1 MKVGLISLGCPKN
14 LVDSEVMLGHL
25 LAAGHEITPD
35 ERAADAII
43 VNTCCFI
50 EPARA
55 EAARAVEGALA
66 LKRAGSCR
74 LVIIAGCWPQREGA
88 RLLEQFPDADAVIGV
103 NDVPRIAVIL
113 EQRSAPAGEARSRRP
128 ALHLAP
134 PDYLY
139 THDAPRL
146 LATPP
151 WTAYAKIAEGCD
163 HRCSFCVIPRLR
175 GPLRSRALASVVAEV
190 EGLARRG
197 VKEINLV
204 AQDTTAYGRDL
215 YGRPRLGELLRRLA
229 AVEGVRWLRLMY
241 CFPTEIDEDLIGLLR
256 DEPKLCKYVD
266 LPVQHSERELLR
278 AMRRPGSGARY
289 LELMGRLRAQVPGIA
304 LRTSIVVGF
313 PGETPRQFEALLA
326 FMAAA
331 RFDRAGAFVYSRE
344 EGTPAARLGQPTPP
358 DEAQRRYRRVME
370 LQQGI
375 SLELNRGWIG
385 KDLEVLVEAR
395 APRPFAWVGRSPRDA
410 PEIDGL
416 VYLRGGKGVGPGDF
430 VRARITAAREYDLEG
445 EIIADQP
452 APQP

>member
-1 MKVGLISLGCPKN
+1 
-14 LVDSEVMLGHL
+14 
-25 LAAGHEITPD
+25 
-35 ERAADAII
+35 
-43 VNTCCFI
+43 
-50 EPARA
+50 
-55 EAARAVEGALA
+55 
-66 LKRAGSCR
+66 
-74 LVIIAGCWPQREGA
+74 
-88 RLLEQFPDADAVIGV
+88 
-103 NDVPRIAVIL
+103 
-113 EQRSAPAGEARSRRP
+113 
-128 ALHLAP
+128 
-134 PDYLY
+134 
-139 THDAPRL
+139 
-146 LATPP
+146 
-151 WTAYAKIAEGCD
+151 
-163 HRCSFCVIPRLR
+163 
-175 GPLRSRALASVVAEV
+175 
-190 EGLARRG
+190 
-197 VKEINLV
+197 
-204 AQDTTAYGRDL
+204 
-215 YGRPRLGELLRRLA
+215 
-229 AVEGVRWLRLMY
+229 
-241 CFPTEIDEDLIGLLR
+241 
-256 DEPKLCKYVD
+256 
-266 LPVQHSERELLR
+266 
-278 AMRRPGSGARY
+278 MRRPGSGARY